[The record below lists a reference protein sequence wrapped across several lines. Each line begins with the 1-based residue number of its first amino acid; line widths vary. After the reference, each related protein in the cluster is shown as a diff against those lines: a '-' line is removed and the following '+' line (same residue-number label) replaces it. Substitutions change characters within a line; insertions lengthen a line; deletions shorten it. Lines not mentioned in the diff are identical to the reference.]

1 VRLIEAPRP
10 TRDPLTGTD
19 ITEIRWYCEDAL
31 PFPMPV
37 SRPAATASG
46 AEPCYLVAGNIVL
59 ADYGRTEGEKRLP
72 PVPAGGRFRPT
83 LGWSDVTYAEP
94 LDANALEFCS
104 AADMLRQDRDKI
116 LPVASLRQ
124 TADSGDAAAELA
136 PARGPV
142 WTLRRDLLSSNRF
155 ARDFVVETDLDGRA
169 MVRFGDGVFGRRPDP
184 QANLTVRYRT
194 GSGRRGNVSAAA
206 IAHVVSGDGRITGVR
221 NPLPASGG
229 IDAETVFQIRAR
241 APLQLRRQK
250 RCVTGEDF
258 ADAAR
263 AFGGVRDAVAEARWT
278 GSWRTMFIWVQ
289 RTGGGTVDDAFR
301 REFLAYLRRRRP
313 MGLDLEVRGPDYV
326 PLDIALGVRVSEEAP
341 ARLVERRL
349 LEAFGNKI
357 LADGREGFFCPDRMS
372 FGETLYLSDLIAAA
386 TDIDGV
392 AWVEPKRFR
401 RFDLPDQ
408 ETEPGSAVG
417 VLSLSPREIARVD
430 NNAMAPQ
437 RGRIVFNLSGG
448 TR

>member
-1 VRLIEAPRP
+1 VRLIEPPRP

-19 ITEIRWYCEDAL
+19 ITEIRWYDEDAL
-31 PFPMPV
+31 PFPLPV

-46 AEPCYLVAGNIVL
+46 TEPCCVVVGNIVL
-59 ADYGRTEGEKRLP
+59 ADYGRTEVEERLP
-72 PVPAGGRFRPT
+72 PVPAGGRFRR
-83 LGWSDVTYAEP
+83 LGWRDVTYAEP
-94 LDANALEFCS
+94 LDGDALEFCS
-104 AADMLRQDRDKI
+104 AADMLRQHRDKI
-116 LPVASLRQ
+116 LPVVSLRQ
-124 TADSGDAAAELA
+124 TAAPGAAAAE
-136 PARGPV
+136 PATPPGPA

-155 ARDFVVETDLDGRA
+155 ARDFVVETDLDSSA
-169 MVRFGDGVFGRRPDP
+169 TVRFGDGVFGRRPDP
-184 QANLTVRYRT
+184 GTNLVVRYRT
-194 GSGRRGNVSAAA
+194 GSGRRGNVAAAA
-206 IAHVVSGDGRITGVR
+206 IAHVVSDDGRITGVR

-229 IDAETVFQIRAR
+229 SDAETVFQIRAR

-250 RCVTGEDF
+250 RCVTEEDF

-289 RTGGGTVDDAFR
+289 RMGGATVDDVFR
-301 REFLAYLRRRRP
+301 REFLEYLRRRRP

-326 PLDIALGVRVSEEAP
+326 PLDIALGVRVREGAP
-341 ARLVERRL
+341 ARLVEQRL
-349 LEAFGNKI
+349 LEAFGNRV
-357 LADGREGFFCPDRMS
+357 LADGREGFFYPDRMN

-386 TDIDGV
+386 TDVDGV

-401 RFDLPDQ
+401 RFDVPEKDAKAA
-408 ETEPGSAVG
+408 SAVG

-437 RGRIVFNLSGG
+437 RGRIVFSLSGG
-448 TR
+448 SR